1 VIKNPNKIFLFLIF
15 FFFSNNAFCFN
26 YKPIHEFEIFLN
38 DKKIG
43 FHKLFFQ
50 NIGNKIV
57 VNTEIQMIVKLVGI
71 IPVLKYFH
79 KGNEIWI
86 DNHFVEAK
94 TSTKKNRRKFK
105 FTAKRKESKIEI
117 KSRKKVFLVNGDS
130 LFTSYWNQNWLKKK
144 VLFDTQHGKKRFISV
159 EKKDFEKIKTSNS
172 TIFAQR
178 YKVTGT
184 QDKPN
189 GKKIDYDIWYD
200 DKGRWVKIKFFAKKS
215 LIEYY
220 LVTKY

>member
-1 VIKNPNKIFLFLIF
+1 MIKNPNKIFLFLIF

-86 DNHFVEAK
+86 DNRFVEAK
-94 TSTKKNRRKFK
+94 TSTKKNRIKFK

-200 DKGRWVKIKFFAKKS
+200 DKGRWVKIKFFVKKS

>member
-1 VIKNPNKIFLFLIF
+1 MIKNPIKIFLFLIF
-15 FFFSNNAFCFN
+15 FFFSNYAFCFN
-26 YKPIHEFEIFLN
+26 YKPIHEFEIFRN
-38 DKKIG
+38 NKKIG

-130 LFTSYWNQNWLKKK
+130 LFTTYWNQNWLKKK
-144 VLFDTQHGKKRFISV
+144 VLFDNQHGKKRLINV
-159 EKKDFEKIKTSNS
+159 EKKNFEEIKTSNN

-200 DKGRWVKIKFFAKKS
+200 DKGRWVKTKFFVKKS
-215 LIEYY
+215 LIEYF
-220 LVTKY
+220 LVTEY

>member
-1 VIKNPNKIFLFLIF
+1 MIKNPNKIFLFLIF

-86 DNHFVEAK
+86 YNHFVEAK

-159 EKKDFEKIKTSNS
+159 EKRDFEKIKTSNS

-200 DKGRWVKIKFFAKKS
+200 DKGRWVKIKFFSKKS